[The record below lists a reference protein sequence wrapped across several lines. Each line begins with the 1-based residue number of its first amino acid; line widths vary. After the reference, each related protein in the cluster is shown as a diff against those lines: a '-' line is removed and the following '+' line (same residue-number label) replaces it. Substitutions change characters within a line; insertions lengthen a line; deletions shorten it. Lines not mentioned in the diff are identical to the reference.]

1 MQGDWKAMVLSPHS
15 KQIEDFLLDRK
26 LVAQMRDIIV
36 NRTEQKLPV
45 WSIKMVISKIH
56 LFHELN

>member
-1 MQGDWKAMVLSPHS
+1 MRGDWKAMVLSPHS
-15 KQIEDFLLDRK
+15 RQIEDFLLRRK
-26 LVAQMRDIIV
+26 LVAQMRDII
-36 NRTEQKLPV
+36 TEQNLPV